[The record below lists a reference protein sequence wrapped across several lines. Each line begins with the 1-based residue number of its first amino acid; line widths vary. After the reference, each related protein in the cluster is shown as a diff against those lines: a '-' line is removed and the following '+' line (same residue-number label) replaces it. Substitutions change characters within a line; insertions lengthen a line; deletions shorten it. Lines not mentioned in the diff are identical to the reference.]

1 MSTASAP
8 GKVHLIGEHAVV
20 YGEPAI
26 FAAVGMHTY
35 VTAEKSEKAEYKDKR
50 WNHNDSWRLEEVMA
64 TTDEVIELWNKCAEK
79 QNFFELF
86 SDIKA
91 NRYENYKKAVLGIVM
106 KNLGI
111 SGGIS
116 INIKSQ
122 LPSGAGLGSS
132 ASLSVAA
139 VNAVAAEYGKRVSK
153 EEINR
158 IAYELEKI
166 IHGTPSGGDNSACC
180 YGGLIWFQKPNTI
193 LSLKEEIPYKLENFI
208 LVYTS
213 QPEKTTGELVQ
224 SVRNLEENLRN
235 HCVHEI
241 GRLAKDM
248 REALKIRD
256 LETMKRTINRN
267 QQILAKLGVSTPE
280 IDEMAS
286 AIKEKD
292 GAAKL
297 CGAGGG
303 GMVLCYHEKKN
314 ILLETI
320 RDLGYEP
327 LETDL
332 AVEGVKIENENSNT

>member
-1 MSTASAP
+1 MAVASAP
-8 GKVHLIGEHAVV
+8 GKCIIIGEHAVV

-26 FAAVGMHTY
+26 FAAVSMRTT
-35 VTAEKSEKAEYKDKR
+35 VSAEKSNKVMYKDKR
-50 WNHNDSWRLEEVMA
+50 WDHNDSWPLDEVLSATEEVSS
-64 TTDEVIELWNKCAEK
+64 LWKSCAEK
-79 QNFFELF
+79 NNFSELF
-86 SDIKA
+86 SNIKA
-91 NRYENYKKAVLGIVM
+91 NRYENYKKAAMGIAL
-106 KNLGI
+106 KALDI
-111 SGGIS
+111 DGGIS
-116 INIKSQ
+116 IDINSQ
-122 LPSGAGLGSS
+122 LPAGAGLGSS
-132 ASLSVAA
+132 ASLAVAA
-139 VNAVAAEYGKRVSK
+139 VQAIAAEYKKEISK
-153 EEINR
+153 EEVNAV
-158 IAYELEKI
+158 AYELEKI

-208 LVYTS
+208 LVYTN
-213 QPEKTTGELVQ
+213 QPERTTGELVQ
-224 SVRNLEENLRN
+224 SVRNLEENIRN

-241 GRLAKDM
+241 GRLTKDM

-280 IDEMAS
+280 IDEMVS
-286 AIKEKD
+286 AIKEKG

-332 AVEGVKIENENSNT
+332 AVEGVKIENENNNT

>member
-1 MSTASAP
+1 MAVASAP

-26 FAAVGMHTY
+26 FAAVGMRTF
-35 VTAEKSEKAEYKDKR
+35 VTAEKSDRVGYKDKR
-50 WNHNDSWRLEEVMA
+50 WGHNDSWSLEDVVA
-64 TTDEVIELWNKCAEK
+64 ATDEVVGLWNACAQK
-79 QNFFELF
+79 QEFSELF
-86 SDIKA
+86 SNIKA
-91 NRYENYKKAVLGIVM
+91 NRYENYKKTAIGTAM

-111 SGGIS
+111 NGGIS
-116 INIKSQ
+116 ISIESQ
-122 LPSGAGLGSS
+122 LPAGAGLGSS

-139 VNAVAAEYGKRVSK
+139 VNAIAAEYGKSVSK
-153 EEINR
+153 EETNR

-208 LVYTS
+208 LVYTN

-280 IDEMAS
+280 IDEMVS
-286 AIKEKD
+286 AIKEKG